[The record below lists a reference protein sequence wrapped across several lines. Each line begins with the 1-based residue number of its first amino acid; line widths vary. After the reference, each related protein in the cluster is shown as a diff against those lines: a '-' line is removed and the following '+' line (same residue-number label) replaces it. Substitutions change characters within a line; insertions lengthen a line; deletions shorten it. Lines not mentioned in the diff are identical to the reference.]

1 MTPNLKKYTKDIDK
15 IYLDSMDDVCSELR
29 KGINDCDD
37 AIHKT
42 TDSDHIDML
51 EEEITFMQELLKAS
65 QHNQVFVESSPP
77 SGYVVPILK
86 ENFTTE
92 EIESI
97 LGFVQSELYN
107 KFMDV
112 SIKAEQ
118 EYNDKMIESVTEFN
132 ESLKGRVM

>member
-1 MTPNLKKYTKDIDK
+1 MTPNLKKYIKAIDK
-15 IYLDSMDDVCSELR
+15 TYIDSMDDVCSDLR
-29 KGINDCDD
+29 AGINDCDD
-37 AIHKT
+37 EIHNT
-42 TDSDHIDML
+42 TDGEQIEVL
-51 EEEITFMQELLKAS
+51 EDEITFLQEMLKSS

-97 LGFVQSELYN
+97 LGFIQSDLYN
-107 KFMDV
+107 NFIDV
-112 SIKAEQ
+112 SMKAEQ
-118 EYNDKMIESVTEFN
+118 EYNDKMVESVIEFN